1 MSTMEGRKK
10 RRFGLH
16 LKAYWP
22 YYLMVLPGFLYLFIF
37 KYIPMFG
44 SIIAFQDFSVAR
56 GILGSKFVGFKHFI
70 RLFDYSDFYTILR
83 NSLILSGLKIVF
95 TFPVP
100 VILALMLDE
109 VRVKSVKKT
118 VQTIICIPHFV
129 SWAVV
134 GGLVF
139 SFLGIGGF
147 FNNIRGMLGM
157 EPILVMQ
164 KERWFRTVYVITSIW
179 KDAGWQT
186 IVYLAAIA
194 GISPALY
201 ESAMVDGASRFQRMK
216 NITFPILVPTII
228 TLFLLEAGKFMEL
241 GFDQVYNL
249 YTPMTYSVADIFNTY
264 VYRVGVLNA
273 KYSFSTAVGLFQ
285 SVIGLVMVVL
295 FNYLSKKYTED
306 GGLW

>member
-1 MSTMEGRKK
+1 MSNIALNKK
-10 RRFGLH
+10 RRLTRWKKY
-16 LKAYWP
+16 LP
-22 YYLMVLPGFLYLFIF
+22 YFFMVLPGILYLIIF

-44 SIIAFQDFSVAR
+44 SVIAFQDFSSTR
-56 GILGSKFVGFKHFI
+56 GILGSPFVGFKHFVK
-70 RLFDYSDFYTILR
+70 LFHYPDFYRILR
-83 NSLILSGLKIVF
+83 NSLILSALKIVF

-109 VRVKSVKKT
+109 VRSGFTKKT
-118 VQTIICIPHFV
+118 IQTVICIPHFV
-129 SWAVV
+129 SWVVV
-134 GGLVF
+134 GGLTF
-139 SFLGIGGF
+139 SFLGVGGL
-147 FNNIRGMLGM
+147 FNNFREMMGLGQ
-157 EPILVMQ
+157 ILVMQ
-164 KERWFRTVYVITSIW
+164 KEQWFRPIYVITAIW

-194 GISPALY
+194 GISTELY
-201 ESAMVDGASRFQRMK
+201 ESAVIDGASRFQRTRY
-216 NITFPILVPTII
+216 ITLPILVPTII

-264 VYRVGVLNA
+264 VYRVGVLNGR
-273 KYSFSTAVGLFQ
+273 YSFSTAVGLFQ
-285 SVIGLVMVVL
+285 SVVGLITVLL

>member
-1 MSTMEGRKK
+1 MRLNDPR
-10 RRFGLH
+10 RRFRLR
-16 LKAYWP
+16 LKTYWP
-22 YYLMVLPGFLYLFIF
+22 YYLIVLPGFIYLFVF

-44 SIIAFQDFSVAR
+44 SVIAFQNFSVSR
-56 GILGSKFVGFKHFI
+56 GFLESKFVGLDHF
-70 RLFDYSDFYTILR
+70 RKLFNHPDFYKILR
-83 NSLILSGLKIVF
+83 NSLVLSGLKIVF
-95 TFPVP
+95 TFPIP
-100 VILALMLDE
+100 IILALMLDE
-109 VRVKSVKKT
+109 IKVGGLKKAI
-118 VQTIICIPHFV
+118 QTIICIPHFV

-139 SFLGIGGF
+139 GFLGIGGM
-147 FNNIRGMLGM
+147 FNNVRAMLDM
-157 EPILVMQ
+157 DPILVMQ
-164 KERWFRTVYVITSIW
+164 KERWFRTIYVITSIW

-194 GISPALY
+194 GISPELY
-201 ESAMVDGASRFQRMK
+201 ESAMMDGASRFQRMRH
-216 NITFPILVPTII
+216 ITFPILIPTVV
-228 TLFLLEAGKFMEL
+228 TLFLLEVGNFMEL

-285 SVIGLVMVVL
+285 SVIGLGMVLL